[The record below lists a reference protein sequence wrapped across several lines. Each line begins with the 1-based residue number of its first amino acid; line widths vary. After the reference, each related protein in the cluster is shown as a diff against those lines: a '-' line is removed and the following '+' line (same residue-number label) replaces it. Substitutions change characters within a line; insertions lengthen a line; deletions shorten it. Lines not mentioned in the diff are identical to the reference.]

1 LSTLG
6 IFAAD
11 VGSVVVIDGVFKG
24 FNTGFVAEL
33 NNISVIDVNV
43 EASLLRELVESVVEV
58 FSVSNI
64 LLEAE
69 DSPLSEMYWLLHDRT
84 EDLGVI
90 Q

>member
-1 LSTLG
+1 MSTLG
-6 IFAAD
+6 ILATD
-11 VGSVVVIDGVFKG
+11 VGTVVVINSIFKG
-24 FNTGFVAEL
+24 FNTGLVAEL
-33 NNISVIDVNV
+33 NNITVIDVNI

-69 DSPLSEMYWLLHDRT
+69 DSPLSEMYWLLYDRT

-90 Q
+90 

>member
-1 LSTLG
+1 MSTLG
-6 IFAAD
+6 IFATD

-24 FNTGFVAEL
+24 FNTGLVAEL

-90 Q
+90 